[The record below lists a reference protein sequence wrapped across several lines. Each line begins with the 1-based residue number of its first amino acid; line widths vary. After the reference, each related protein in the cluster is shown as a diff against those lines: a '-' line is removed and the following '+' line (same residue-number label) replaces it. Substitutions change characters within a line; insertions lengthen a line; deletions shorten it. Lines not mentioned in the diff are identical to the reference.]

1 MIVSAFA
8 GVGKTTLA
16 QEYKDDVID
25 LESGNF
31 KWLNN
36 ENTESS
42 KGTNRV
48 QNPRY
53 PINYLEAIKSANSKY
68 KVVLVSQHEILRK
81 CLDAVKLDY
90 VLIYPDKSLKD
101 EYIERYRARGNN
113 DGFIN
118 LVSNKWDSWIHN
130 LDNINNHNKIV
141 LQSGQFLSDIA
152 EQLGLEPKTDV
163 SNTSDTTDAN
173 TTDENTTDVNTT
185 DTNSDVKEQIVE
197 EVTNEIVNNVDNSVD
212 NLPQTV
218 NKEISISD
226 VMDNNFCIDD
236 LTLRD
241 FKVDENKIRAGMLIQ
256 AKNRLCRIDKLLNT
270 LNKLEDE
277 LFDRIEDD
285 VQSMRTDRIIEYTK
299 FISTLIKDTNEMVMS
314 VIGNPK
320 LQNFFIVDNSSNVT
334 VEDTTGLDINKR
346 KRVRHAVQVVLENID
361 KVEEGKIEEV
371 KSPNIIIENSEIQ
384 KEDEQNV
391 NN

>member
-25 LESGNF
+25 LESSNF

-68 KVVLVSQHEILRK
+68 KIVLVSQHEILRK

-90 VLIYPDKSLKD
+90 VLVYPDKSLKD

-118 LVSNKWDSWIHN
+118 LISNKWDSWIHN

-141 LQSGQFLSDIA
+141 LQSGQFLSDVI
-152 EQLGLEPKTDV
+152 EQLGLEPKA
-163 SNTSDTTDAN
+163 DTP
-173 TTDENTTDVNTT
+173 DVNNTN
-185 DTNSDVKEQIVE
+185 TNSDVEEQIIE
-197 EVTNEIVNNVDNSVD
+197 EVTDEIVNNVDNSVD

-218 NKEISISD
+218 NKEVSISD
-226 VMDNNFCIDD
+226 VMDNGFCIDD

-334 VEDTTGLDINKR
+334 VEDTTGLDLNKR
-346 KRVRHAVQVVLENID
+346 KRIRHAVQVVLENID

-371 KSPNIIIENSEIQ
+371 EPPNIIIENSEIQ
-384 KEDEQNV
+384 KEGEQNG
-391 NN
+391 NS